1 MKKNLLRAAAAL
13 AGLIIGI
20 AIFFPWDAL
29 GSSLFAFAAKEAA
42 SRGVY
47 VTASSSEV
55 SGLFKKNFSYKGVNA
70 DLPVARAS
78 LRETF
83 VAALGRKE
91 RAADLRPRQPRACD
105 APADRVELW
114 QRLRAHDGEYNH
126 SRRHILH
133 RADFDFRLGR
143 DFTLRDAA
151 SARAAARQ
159 SAAGARPYVRNAAH
173 DEHAAAQEGKRG
185 RMEDR
190 AMKKPRFAEKLSAAL
205 TIEGETE

>member
-78 LRETF
+78 LREVSVEPDILSSLLSGEKSAQLTF
-83 VAALGRKE
+83 GRGS
-91 RAADLRPRQPRACD
+91 LVPVTRQPIEWNSGSASVRVTENTVIVEDISFTGPTSVSGSAEISPSAMRLVRARLLVK
-105 APADRVELW
+105 APPELDRMFEM
-114 QRLRAHDGEYNH
+114 LRMTNM
-126 SRRHILH
+126 LP
-133 RADFDFRLGR
+133 L
-143 DFTLRDAA
+143 
-151 SARAAARQ
+151 
-159 SAAGARPYVRNAAH
+159 
-173 DEHAAAQEGKRG
+173 
-185 RMEDR
+185 
-190 AMKKPRFAEKLSAAL
+190 KKVK
-205 TIEGETE
+205 EGEWRIER

>member
-1 MKKNLLRAAAAL
+1 MKKNLLRAVAAL

-78 LRETF
+78 LREVSVEPDILSSLLSGEKSARLTF
-83 VAALGRKE
+83 GRGS
-91 RAADLRPRQPRACD
+91 LVPVTRQPVEWNSGSASVRVTENTIIVEDISFTGPTSISGSAEISPSAMRLVRARLLVK
-105 APADRVELW
+105 APPELDRMFEM
-114 QRLRAHDGEYNH
+114 LRMTNM
-126 SRRHILH
+126 LP
-133 RADFDFRLGR
+133 L
-143 DFTLRDAA
+143 
-151 SARAAARQ
+151 
-159 SAAGARPYVRNAAH
+159 
-173 DEHAAAQEGKRG
+173 
-185 RMEDR
+185 
-190 AMKKPRFAEKLSAAL
+190 KKVK
-205 TIEGETE
+205 EGEWRIER

>member
-20 AIFFPWDAL
+20 AIFFPWNAL

-78 LRETF
+78 LREVSVEPDILSSLLSGEKSARLTF
-83 VAALGRKE
+83 GRGS
-91 RAADLRPRQPRACD
+91 LVPVTRQPVEWNSGSVSVRVTENTIIVEDISFTGPTSISGSAEISPSAMRLVRARLLVK
-105 APADRVELW
+105 APPELDRMFEM
-114 QRLRAHDGEYNH
+114 LRMTNM
-126 SRRHILH
+126 LP
-133 RADFDFRLGR
+133 L
-143 DFTLRDAA
+143 
-151 SARAAARQ
+151 
-159 SAAGARPYVRNAAH
+159 
-173 DEHAAAQEGKRG
+173 
-185 RMEDR
+185 
-190 AMKKPRFAEKLSAAL
+190 KKIK
-205 TIEGETE
+205 EGEWRIER

>member
-55 SGLFKKNFSYKGVNA
+55 SGVFKKNFSYKGVNA

-78 LRETF
+78 LREVSVEPDILSSLLSGEKSARLTF
-83 VAALGRKE
+83 GRGS
-91 RAADLRPRQPRACD
+91 LVPVTRQPIEWNSGSASVRVTENTIIVEDISFTGPTSVSGSAEISPSAMRLVRARLLVK
-105 APADRVELW
+105 APPELDRMFEM
-114 QRLRAHDGEYNH
+114 LRMTNM
-126 SRRHILH
+126 LP
-133 RADFDFRLGR
+133 L
-143 DFTLRDAA
+143 
-151 SARAAARQ
+151 
-159 SAAGARPYVRNAAH
+159 
-173 DEHAAAQEGKRG
+173 
-185 RMEDR
+185 
-190 AMKKPRFAEKLSAAL
+190 KKVK
-205 TIEGETE
+205 EGEWRIER

>member
-78 LRETF
+78 LRDVSVEPDILSSLLSGEKSARLTF
-83 VAALGRKE
+83 GRGS
-91 RAADLRPRQPRACD
+91 LVPVTRQPIEWNSGSASVRVTENTIIVEDISFTGPTSVSGSAEISPSAMRLVRARLLVK
-105 APADRVELW
+105 APPELDRMFEM
-114 QRLRAHDGEYNH
+114 LRMTNM
-126 SRRHILH
+126 LP
-133 RADFDFRLGR
+133 L
-143 DFTLRDAA
+143 
-151 SARAAARQ
+151 
-159 SAAGARPYVRNAAH
+159 
-173 DEHAAAQEGKRG
+173 
-185 RMEDR
+185 
-190 AMKKPRFAEKLSAAL
+190 KKVK
-205 TIEGETE
+205 EGEWRIER

>member
-78 LRETF
+78 LREVSVEPDILSSLLSGEKSARLTF
-83 VAALGRKE
+83 GRGS
-91 RAADLRPRQPRACD
+91 LVPVTRQPVEWNSGSASVRVTENTIIVEDISFTGPTSISGSAEISPSAMRLVRARLLVK
-105 APADRVELW
+105 APPELDRMFEM
-114 QRLRAHDGEYNH
+114 LRMTNM
-126 SRRHILH
+126 LP
-133 RADFDFRLGR
+133 
-143 DFTLRDAA
+143 LRK
-151 SARAAARQ
+151 
-159 SAAGARPYVRNAAH
+159 V
-173 DEHAAAQEGKRG
+173 K
-185 RMEDR
+185 
-190 AMKKPRFAEKLSAAL
+190 
-205 TIEGETE
+205 EGEWRIER

>member
-78 LRETF
+78 LRE
-83 VAALGRKE
+83 VS
-91 RAADLRPRQPRACD
+91 
-105 APADRVELW
+105 VEPDILSS
-114 QRLRAHDGEYNH
+114 LLSGEK
-126 SRRHILH
+126 
-133 RADFDFRLGR
+133 
-143 DFTLRDAA
+143 
-151 SARAAARQ
+151 SARLTFGRGSLVPVTRQ
-159 SAAGARPYVRNAAH
+159 SIEWNSGSASVRVTENTIIVEDISFTGPTSISGSAEISPSAMRLVRARLLVKAPPEL
-173 DEHAAAQEGKRG
+173 D
-185 RMEDR
+185 RMFEMLR
-190 AMKKPRFAEKLSAAL
+190 MTNMLPLKKVK
-205 TIEGETE
+205 EGEWRIER

>member
-78 LRETF
+78 LREVSVEPDILSSLLSGEKSARLTF
-83 VAALGRKE
+83 GRGS
-91 RAADLRPRQPRACD
+91 LVPVTRQPIEWNSGSASVRVTENTIIVEDISFTGPTSVSGSAEISPSAMRLVRARLLVK
-105 APADRVELW
+105 APPELDRMFEM
-114 QRLRAHDGEYNH
+114 LRMTNM
-126 SRRHILH
+126 LP
-133 RADFDFRLGR
+133 L
-143 DFTLRDAA
+143 
-151 SARAAARQ
+151 
-159 SAAGARPYVRNAAH
+159 
-173 DEHAAAQEGKRG
+173 
-185 RMEDR
+185 
-190 AMKKPRFAEKLSAAL
+190 KKVK
-205 TIEGETE
+205 EGEWRIER

>member
-78 LRETF
+78 LREVSVEPDILSSLLSGEKSARLTF
-83 VAALGRKE
+83 GRGS
-91 RAADLRPRQPRACD
+91 LVPVTRQPIEWNSGSASVRVTENTIIVEDISFTGPTSISGSAEISPSAMRLVRARLLVK
-105 APADRVELW
+105 APPELDRMFEM
-114 QRLRAHDGEYNH
+114 LRMTNM
-126 SRRHILH
+126 LP
-133 RADFDFRLGR
+133 L
-143 DFTLRDAA
+143 
-151 SARAAARQ
+151 
-159 SAAGARPYVRNAAH
+159 
-173 DEHAAAQEGKRG
+173 
-185 RMEDR
+185 
-190 AMKKPRFAEKLSAAL
+190 KKVK
-205 TIEGETE
+205 EGEWRIER

>member
-78 LRETF
+78 LREVSVSPDIISSLLSGEKSARLTF
-83 VAALGRKE
+83 GRGS
-91 RAADLRPRQPRACD
+91 LVPVTRQPVEWNSGSAFVRVTENTIIVEDISFTGPTSISGSAEISPSAMRLVRA
-105 APADRVELW
+105 
-114 QRLRAHDGEYNH
+114 RLRVKAPPELDRMFEM
-126 SRRHILH
+126 
-133 RADFDFRLGR
+133 
-143 DFTLRDAA
+143 LRMTNML
-151 SARAAARQ
+151 
-159 SAAGARPYVRNAAH
+159 PL
-173 DEHAAAQEGKRG
+173 
-185 RMEDR
+185 
-190 AMKKPRFAEKLSAAL
+190 KKVK
-205 TIEGETE
+205 EGEWRIER

>member
-78 LRETF
+78 LREVSVEPDILSSLLSGEKSARLTF
-83 VAALGRKE
+83 GRGS
-91 RAADLRPRQPRACD
+91 LVPVTRQPVEWNSGSASVRVTENTIIVEDISFTGPTSISGSAEISPSAMRLVRA
-105 APADRVELW
+105 
-114 QRLRAHDGEYNH
+114 RLRVKAPPELDRMFEM
-126 SRRHILH
+126 
-133 RADFDFRLGR
+133 
-143 DFTLRDAA
+143 LRMTNVL
-151 SARAAARQ
+151 
-159 SAAGARPYVRNAAH
+159 PL
-173 DEHAAAQEGKRG
+173 
-185 RMEDR
+185 
-190 AMKKPRFAEKLSAAL
+190 KKVK
-205 TIEGETE
+205 EGEWRIER

>member
-29 GSSLFAFAAKEAA
+29 GSSLFAFAAKEVA

-78 LRETF
+78 LREVSVEPDILSSLLSGEKSARLTF
-83 VAALGRKE
+83 GRGS
-91 RAADLRPRQPRACD
+91 LVPVTRQPVEWNSGSASVRVTENTIIVEDISFTGPTSISGSAEISPSAMRLVRARLLVK
-105 APADRVELW
+105 APPELDRMFEM
-114 QRLRAHDGEYNH
+114 LRMTNM
-126 SRRHILH
+126 LP
-133 RADFDFRLGR
+133 L
-143 DFTLRDAA
+143 
-151 SARAAARQ
+151 
-159 SAAGARPYVRNAAH
+159 
-173 DEHAAAQEGKRG
+173 
-185 RMEDR
+185 
-190 AMKKPRFAEKLSAAL
+190 KKVK
-205 TIEGETE
+205 EGEWRIER

>member
-78 LRETF
+78 LREVSVEPDILSSLLSGEKSARLTF
-83 VAALGRKE
+83 GRGS
-91 RAADLRPRQPRACD
+91 LVPVTRQPVEWNSGSASVRVTENTIIVEDISFTGPTSVSGSAEISPSAMRLVRARLLVKT
-105 APADRVELW
+105 PPELDRMFEM
-114 QRLRAHDGEYNH
+114 LRMTNM
-126 SRRHILH
+126 LP
-133 RADFDFRLGR
+133 L
-143 DFTLRDAA
+143 
-151 SARAAARQ
+151 
-159 SAAGARPYVRNAAH
+159 
-173 DEHAAAQEGKRG
+173 
-185 RMEDR
+185 
-190 AMKKPRFAEKLSAAL
+190 KKVK
-205 TIEGETE
+205 EGEWRIER

>member
-78 LRETF
+78 LREVSVEPDILSSLLSGEKSARLTF
-83 VAALGRKE
+83 GRGS
-91 RAADLRPRQPRACD
+91 LVPVTRQPIEWNSGSASVRVTENTIIVEDISFTGPTSISGLAEISPSAMRLVRARLLVK
-105 APADRVELW
+105 APPELDRMFEM
-114 QRLRAHDGEYNH
+114 LRMTNM
-126 SRRHILH
+126 LP
-133 RADFDFRLGR
+133 L
-143 DFTLRDAA
+143 
-151 SARAAARQ
+151 
-159 SAAGARPYVRNAAH
+159 
-173 DEHAAAQEGKRG
+173 
-185 RMEDR
+185 
-190 AMKKPRFAEKLSAAL
+190 KKVK
-205 TIEGETE
+205 EGEWRIER

>member
-55 SGLFKKNFSYKGVNA
+55 SGLFKKNFAYKGVNA

-78 LRETF
+78 LREVSVEPDILSSLLSGEKSARLTF
-83 VAALGRKE
+83 GRGS
-91 RAADLRPRQPRACD
+91 LVPVTRQPVEWNSGSASVRVTENTIIVEDISFTGPTSVSGSAEISPSAMRLVRARLLVKT
-105 APADRVELW
+105 PPELDRMFEM
-114 QRLRAHDGEYNH
+114 LRMTNM
-126 SRRHILH
+126 LP
-133 RADFDFRLGR
+133 L
-143 DFTLRDAA
+143 
-151 SARAAARQ
+151 
-159 SAAGARPYVRNAAH
+159 
-173 DEHAAAQEGKRG
+173 
-185 RMEDR
+185 
-190 AMKKPRFAEKLSAAL
+190 KKVK
-205 TIEGETE
+205 EGEWRIER

>member
-55 SGLFKKNFSYKGVNA
+55 SGLFKKPFSYKGVNA

-78 LRETF
+78 LREVSVEPDILSSLLSGEKSARLTF
-83 VAALGRKE
+83 GRGS
-91 RAADLRPRQPRACD
+91 LVPVTRQPVEWNSGSVSVRVTENTIIVEDISFTGPTSISGSAEI
-105 APADRVELW
+105 ARRLAARLAD
-114 QRLRAHDGEYNH
+114 DGEVFLVKAPPELD
-126 SRRHILH
+126 RM
-133 RADFDFRLGR
+133 FEM
-143 DFTLRDAA
+143 LRMTNML
-151 SARAAARQ
+151 
-159 SAAGARPYVRNAAH
+159 PL
-173 DEHAAAQEGKRG
+173 
-185 RMEDR
+185 
-190 AMKKPRFAEKLSAAL
+190 KKIK
-205 TIEGETE
+205 EGEWRIER

>member
-20 AIFFPWDAL
+20 AIFFPWNAL

-78 LRETF
+78 LRDVSVEPDILSSLLSGEKSAQLTF
-83 VAALGRKE
+83 GRGS
-91 RAADLRPRQPRACD
+91 LVPVTRQPIEWNSGSASVRVTENTVIVEDISFTGPTSVSGSAEISPSAMRLVRARLLVK
-105 APADRVELW
+105 APPELDRMFEM
-114 QRLRAHDGEYNH
+114 LRMTNM
-126 SRRHILH
+126 LP
-133 RADFDFRLGR
+133 L
-143 DFTLRDAA
+143 
-151 SARAAARQ
+151 
-159 SAAGARPYVRNAAH
+159 
-173 DEHAAAQEGKRG
+173 
-185 RMEDR
+185 
-190 AMKKPRFAEKLSAAL
+190 KKIK
-205 TIEGETE
+205 EGEWRIER

>member
-20 AIFFPWDAL
+20 AIFFPWNAL

-78 LRETF
+78 LREVSVEPDILSSLLSGEKSARLTF
-83 VAALGRKE
+83 GRGS
-91 RAADLRPRQPRACD
+91 LVPVTRQPVEWNSGSASVRVTENTIIVEDISFTGPTSISGSAEISPSAMRLVRARLLVK
-105 APADRVELW
+105 APPELDRMFEM
-114 QRLRAHDGEYNH
+114 LRMTNM
-126 SRRHILH
+126 LP
-133 RADFDFRLGR
+133 L
-143 DFTLRDAA
+143 
-151 SARAAARQ
+151 
-159 SAAGARPYVRNAAH
+159 
-173 DEHAAAQEGKRG
+173 
-185 RMEDR
+185 
-190 AMKKPRFAEKLSAAL
+190 KKVK
-205 TIEGETE
+205 EGEWRIER

>member
-20 AIFFPWDAL
+20 AIFFPRDAL

-78 LRETF
+78 LREVSVEPDILSSLLSGEKSARLTF
-83 VAALGRKE
+83 GRGS
-91 RAADLRPRQPRACD
+91 LVPVTRQPVEWNSGSASVRVTENTIIVEDISFTGPTSISGSAEISPSAMRLVRARLLVK
-105 APADRVELW
+105 APPELDRMFEM
-114 QRLRAHDGEYNH
+114 LRMTNM
-126 SRRHILH
+126 LP
-133 RADFDFRLGR
+133 L
-143 DFTLRDAA
+143 
-151 SARAAARQ
+151 
-159 SAAGARPYVRNAAH
+159 
-173 DEHAAAQEGKRG
+173 
-185 RMEDR
+185 
-190 AMKKPRFAEKLSAAL
+190 KKVK
-205 TIEGETE
+205 EGEWRIER

>member
-20 AIFFPWDAL
+20 AIFFPWNAL

-78 LRETF
+78 LRDVSVEPDILSSLLSGEKSARLTF
-83 VAALGRKE
+83 GRGS
-91 RAADLRPRQPRACD
+91 LVPVTRQPVEWNSGSASVRVTENTIIVEDISFTGPTSISGSAEISPSAMRLVRARLLVK
-105 APADRVELW
+105 APPELDRMFEM
-114 QRLRAHDGEYNH
+114 LRMTNM
-126 SRRHILH
+126 LP
-133 RADFDFRLGR
+133 L
-143 DFTLRDAA
+143 
-151 SARAAARQ
+151 
-159 SAAGARPYVRNAAH
+159 
-173 DEHAAAQEGKRG
+173 
-185 RMEDR
+185 
-190 AMKKPRFAEKLSAAL
+190 KKVK
-205 TIEGETE
+205 EGEWRIER

>member
-78 LRETF
+78 LRDVSVEPDILSSLLSGEKSAQLTF
-83 VAALGRKE
+83 GRGS
-91 RAADLRPRQPRACD
+91 LVPVTRQPIEWNSGSASVRVTENTIIVEDISFTGPTSVSGSAEISPSAMRLVRARLLVK
-105 APADRVELW
+105 APPELDRMFEM
-114 QRLRAHDGEYNH
+114 LRMTNM
-126 SRRHILH
+126 LP
-133 RADFDFRLGR
+133 L
-143 DFTLRDAA
+143 
-151 SARAAARQ
+151 
-159 SAAGARPYVRNAAH
+159 
-173 DEHAAAQEGKRG
+173 
-185 RMEDR
+185 
-190 AMKKPRFAEKLSAAL
+190 KKVK
-205 TIEGETE
+205 EGEWRIER

>member
-78 LRETF
+78 LREVSVEPDILSSLLSGEKSARLTF
-83 VAALGRKE
+83 GRGNIV
-91 RAADLRPRQPRACD
+91 PVTRQPIEWNSGSASVRVTENTIIVEDISFTGPTSISGSAEISPSAMRLVRARLLVK
-105 APADRVELW
+105 APPELDRMFEM
-114 QRLRAHDGEYNH
+114 LRMTNM
-126 SRRHILH
+126 LP
-133 RADFDFRLGR
+133 L
-143 DFTLRDAA
+143 
-151 SARAAARQ
+151 
-159 SAAGARPYVRNAAH
+159 
-173 DEHAAAQEGKRG
+173 
-185 RMEDR
+185 
-190 AMKKPRFAEKLSAAL
+190 KKVK
-205 TIEGETE
+205 EGEWRIER

>member
-42 SRGVY
+42 SHGVY

-78 LRETF
+78 LREVSVEPDILSSLLSGEKSARLTF
-83 VAALGRKE
+83 GRGSIV
-91 RAADLRPRQPRACD
+91 PVTRQPVEWNSGSASVRVTENTIIVEDISFTGPTSISGSAEISPSAIRLVRA
-105 APADRVELW
+105 
-114 QRLRAHDGEYNH
+114 RLRVKAPPELDRMFEM
-126 SRRHILH
+126 
-133 RADFDFRLGR
+133 
-143 DFTLRDAA
+143 LRMTNML
-151 SARAAARQ
+151 
-159 SAAGARPYVRNAAH
+159 PL
-173 DEHAAAQEGKRG
+173 
-185 RMEDR
+185 
-190 AMKKPRFAEKLSAAL
+190 KKVK
-205 TIEGETE
+205 EGEWRIER

>member
-55 SGLFKKNFSYKGVNA
+55 SGFFKKNFSYKGVNA

-78 LRETF
+78 LREVSVEPDILSSLLSGEKSAQLTF
-83 VAALGRKE
+83 GRGS
-91 RAADLRPRQPRACD
+91 LVPVTRQPIEWNSGSASVRVTENTVIVEDISFTGPTSVSGSAEISPSAMRLVRARLLVK
-105 APADRVELW
+105 APPELDRMFEM
-114 QRLRAHDGEYNH
+114 LRMTNM
-126 SRRHILH
+126 LP
-133 RADFDFRLGR
+133 L
-143 DFTLRDAA
+143 
-151 SARAAARQ
+151 
-159 SAAGARPYVRNAAH
+159 
-173 DEHAAAQEGKRG
+173 
-185 RMEDR
+185 
-190 AMKKPRFAEKLSAAL
+190 KKVK
-205 TIEGETE
+205 EGEWRIER

>member
-78 LRETF
+78 LREVSVEPDILSSLLSGEKSARLTF
-83 VAALGRKE
+83 GRGS
-91 RAADLRPRQPRACD
+91 LVPVTRQPIEWNSGSASVRVTENTIIVEDISFTGPTAVSGSAEISPSAMRLVRARLLVK
-105 APADRVELW
+105 APPELDRMFEM
-114 QRLRAHDGEYNH
+114 LRMTNM
-126 SRRHILH
+126 LP
-133 RADFDFRLGR
+133 L
-143 DFTLRDAA
+143 
-151 SARAAARQ
+151 
-159 SAAGARPYVRNAAH
+159 
-173 DEHAAAQEGKRG
+173 
-185 RMEDR
+185 
-190 AMKKPRFAEKLSAAL
+190 KKVK
-205 TIEGETE
+205 EGEWRIER

>member
-29 GSSLFAFAAKEAA
+29 GASLFAFAAKEAA

-78 LRETF
+78 LREVSVEPDILSSLLSGEKSARLTF
-83 VAALGRKE
+83 GRGS
-91 RAADLRPRQPRACD
+91 LVPVTRQPIEWNSGSASVRVTENTIIVEDISFTGPTSISGSAEISPSAMRLVRARLLVK
-105 APADRVELW
+105 APPELDRMFEM
-114 QRLRAHDGEYNH
+114 LRMTNM
-126 SRRHILH
+126 LP
-133 RADFDFRLGR
+133 L
-143 DFTLRDAA
+143 
-151 SARAAARQ
+151 
-159 SAAGARPYVRNAAH
+159 
-173 DEHAAAQEGKRG
+173 
-185 RMEDR
+185 
-190 AMKKPRFAEKLSAAL
+190 KKVK
-205 TIEGETE
+205 EGEWRIER

>member
-78 LRETF
+78 LREVSVEPDILSSLLSGEKSARLTF
-83 VAALGRKE
+83 GRGS
-91 RAADLRPRQPRACD
+91 LVPVTRQPIEWNSGSASVRVTENTIIVEDISFTGPTSISGSAEISPSAIRLVRARLLVK
-105 APADRVELW
+105 APPELDRMFEM
-114 QRLRAHDGEYNH
+114 LRMTNM
-126 SRRHILH
+126 LP
-133 RADFDFRLGR
+133 L
-143 DFTLRDAA
+143 
-151 SARAAARQ
+151 
-159 SAAGARPYVRNAAH
+159 
-173 DEHAAAQEGKRG
+173 
-185 RMEDR
+185 
-190 AMKKPRFAEKLSAAL
+190 KKVK
-205 TIEGETE
+205 EGEWRIER